1 MAINAL
7 SQFGG
12 LYNNYRVTDIPK
24 VDIKEVEAQD
34 LKKQQEATVPSL
46 ETFEPV
52 VADNRTKSADLENIS
67 LSFNQNDDYSYI
79 GMDFS
84 IADRSEPTDQSL
96 LLREPTFRN
105 AQTRG
110 FRRQNDAPQRHVS
123 ARIPR
128 QSPRLFHR
136 FDERRNRQKA
146 AQPSR
151 KRLLQC
157 PPAQSSRTPG
167 IRRRTPVSAHGQPN
181 ARFCRP
187 IQSQRRSGTSAA
199 Q

>member
-34 LKKQQEATVPSL
+34 LKKQQEAVVPSL

-67 LSFNQNDDYSYI
+67 LSFNKNDDYSYI

-84 IADRSEPTDQSL
+84 IEALDMEQAISDMKKDKILEDYQYFVGSSERL
-96 LLREPTFRN
+96 NETF
-105 AQTRG
+105 ASEDG
-110 FRRQNDAPQRHVS
+110 KVMLKF
-123 ARIPR
+123 
-128 QSPRLFHR
+128 
-136 FDERRNRQKA
+136 
-146 AQPSR
+146 
-151 KRLLQC
+151 
-157 PPAQSSRTPG
+157 
-167 IRRRTPVSAHGQPN
+167 
-181 ARFCRP
+181 
-187 IQSQRRSGTSAA
+187 
-199 Q
+199 

>member
-67 LSFNQNDDYSYI
+67 LTFNKNDDYSYI

-84 IADRSEPTDQSL
+84 IEALDMEQAISDMKKDKILEDYQYFVGSSERL
-96 LLREPTFRN
+96 NETF
-105 AQTRG
+105 ASEDG
-110 FRRQNDAPQRHVS
+110 KVMLKF
-123 ARIPR
+123 
-128 QSPRLFHR
+128 
-136 FDERRNRQKA
+136 
-146 AQPSR
+146 
-151 KRLLQC
+151 
-157 PPAQSSRTPG
+157 
-167 IRRRTPVSAHGQPN
+167 
-181 ARFCRP
+181 
-187 IQSQRRSGTSAA
+187 
-199 Q
+199 

>member
-34 LKKQQEATVPSL
+34 LKKQQEAAVPSL

-67 LSFNQNDDYSYI
+67 LSFNKNDDYSYI

-84 IADRSEPTDQSL
+84 IEALDMEQAISDMKKDKILEDYQYFVGSSERL
-96 LLREPTFRN
+96 NETF
-105 AQTRG
+105 ASEDG
-110 FRRQNDAPQRHVS
+110 KVMLKF
-123 ARIPR
+123 
-128 QSPRLFHR
+128 
-136 FDERRNRQKA
+136 
-146 AQPSR
+146 
-151 KRLLQC
+151 
-157 PPAQSSRTPG
+157 
-167 IRRRTPVSAHGQPN
+167 
-181 ARFCRP
+181 
-187 IQSQRRSGTSAA
+187 
-199 Q
+199 

>member
-34 LKKQQEATVPSL
+34 LKKQQEAAVSSL

-67 LSFNQNDDYSYI
+67 LSFNKNDDYSYI

-84 IADRSEPTDQSL
+84 IEALDMEQAISDMKKDKILEDYQYFVGSSERL
-96 LLREPTFRN
+96 NETF
-105 AQTRG
+105 ASEDG
-110 FRRQNDAPQRHVS
+110 KVMLKF
-123 ARIPR
+123 
-128 QSPRLFHR
+128 
-136 FDERRNRQKA
+136 
-146 AQPSR
+146 
-151 KRLLQC
+151 
-157 PPAQSSRTPG
+157 
-167 IRRRTPVSAHGQPN
+167 
-181 ARFCRP
+181 
-187 IQSQRRSGTSAA
+187 
-199 Q
+199 